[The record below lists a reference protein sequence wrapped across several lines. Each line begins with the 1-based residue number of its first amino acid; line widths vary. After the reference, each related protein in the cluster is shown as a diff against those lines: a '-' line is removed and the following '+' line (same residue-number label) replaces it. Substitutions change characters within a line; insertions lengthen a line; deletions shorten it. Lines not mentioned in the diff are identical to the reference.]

1 LTEDAGKQNS
11 NAMIKFFLLI
21 GIVSIFSRDSCDAF
35 DRTTLLGAGWKA
47 GVAKVVITPET
58 SMWMAGYAARKR
70 PSEGTLHEL
79 WAKALAVEDAE
90 GERLVFISTDLAGIP
105 KAISERIRNRLNK
118 SYGLSRAQIVLNS
131 SHTHTGPALLDPVR
145 AYQIPQDQLDK
156 VTAYSGKLEDNIV
169 SLVGEALKAMQ
180 PVQLY
185 AENGVTRF
193 QVNRRNNNEFTLA
206 GQAELKGPNDYAV
219 PVIKVENKSGDLIA
233 IAFGY
238 ACHPTVLNG
247 YEWSGDYVGFAQI
260 ELEKKYPNATALFF
274 QGAGADQNPLPRRS
288 VALAQQYGETLAAAV
303 QRVLTEQ
310 MRELSPQL
318 ATAYSE
324 VQIPFSTPPTQQVL
338 SSVVSAE
345 SSSALEKQWAAG
357 LLAKIKNGESLMTS
371 YPYPVQALRL
381 GGQLIFT
388 LGGEVVVEYAIEL
401 KRIFGKDIIVFGYS
415 NDPNVAYI
423 PSTTI
428 LREGGYEGAT
438 SQLSKGLPGPWAPDI
453 ETIILT
459 EALKLAAE
467 VGVKPGEQ

>member
-1 LTEDAGKQNS
+1 MRGFL
-11 NAMIKFFLLI
+11 FFSLI
-21 GIVSIFSRDSCDAF
+21 SIFTIDNGDAF
-35 DRTTLLGAGWKA
+35 GRTTLPDTGWKA

-58 SMWMAGYAARKR
+58 SMWMAGYSARKR
-70 PSEGTLHEL
+70 PSEGTLHHL
-79 WAKALAVEDAE
+79 WAKALAIEDAT
-90 GERLVFISTDLAGIP
+90 GKRLVFISTDLAGIP
-105 KAISERIRNRLNK
+105 KAVSERIRNRLDK

-131 SHTHTGPALLDPVR
+131 SHTHTGPALFDPVR
-145 AYQIPQDQLDK
+145 AYQIPEDQLAK
-156 VTAYSGKLEDNIV
+156 VLAYSRKLEDNIV
-169 SLVGEALKAMQ
+169 NVVGEALKAMQ

-185 AENGVTRF
+185 AGNGVTRF
-193 QVNRRNNNEFTLA
+193 QVNRRNNDESTLA
-206 GQAELKGPNDYAV
+206 LQAELKGPNDYAV
-219 PVIKVENKSGDLIA
+219 PVIKVENNSGDLIA
-233 IAFGY
+233 IAFAY

-260 ELEKKYPNATALFF
+260 ELEKKYPDATALFF

-303 QRVLTEQ
+303 QRVLSEQ
-310 MRELSPQL
+310 MRELAPQL
-318 ATAYSE
+318 STAYSE
-324 VQIPFSTPPTQQVL
+324 VEIPFSTPPTQEALL
-338 SSVVSAE
+338 SLLSAE
-345 SSSALEKQWAAG
+345 NSSSLEKQWASG
-357 LLAKIKNGESLMTS
+357 LLGKINKGESLMTS

-381 GGQLIFT
+381 DEQLIFT

-401 KRIFGKDIIVFGYS
+401 KRIFGNDTFVFGYS

-438 SQLSKGLPGPWAPDI
+438 SQLSKGLPGPWAPNI

-467 VGVKPGEQ
+467 VGVQPGEK